1 MVPLHIDR
9 RKNREEQWGV
19 HGAVV
24 ITNFIIF
31 HTVSVGDGVG
41 HRVEW
46 SQPALYILG
55 CPQETRVRVP

>member
-31 HTVSVGDGVG
+31 HTVSVGPD
-41 HRVEW
+41 
-46 SQPALYILG
+46 SQHSDAG
-55 CPQETRVRVP
+55 SETARRLQ